1 MSIKETAQPLFW
13 PMTVVSLPFR
23 KVPGDLDIGLED
35 GTSDLAY
42 LDALET
48 GLRQALARAKADF
61 AIYLAGA
68 DPYVG
73 DRLGRLAV
81 SIVGLLERDRL
92 VLEFCRRDG
101 IPIAIVMAGGYAQSI
116 ADTVAIHFQTVQ
128 LAASMA

>member
-1 MSIKETAQPLFW
+1 M
-13 PMTVVSLPFR
+13 
-23 KVPGDLDIGLED
+23 DIGLQD
-35 GTSDLAY
+35 NTSDLAY

-48 GLRQALARAKADF
+48 GLPQALARAKADF

-81 SIVGLLERDRL
+81 SMVGLLERDRL
-92 VLEFCRRDG
+92 VLEFCRRAG
-101 IPIAIVMAGGYAQSI
+101 IPIAIVMAGGYAQPI
-116 ADTVAIHFQTVQ
+116 ADMVAVHFQTVQ